1 MRGIVEAVMRGRIQA
16 SLAAILTAALA
27 FAFTP
32 AVIISGA
39 IIVLSTLRNGS
50 KEGLLIA
57 TCSILFLATLDFI
70 FNSPQTFLLY
80 GVIIWIPA
88 WFLGSILGLRQSL
101 SSTLEVAAVL
111 AFFIVGAQYLFLGD
125 PITFWSQILRNYL
138 EIQIN
143 ASVLSTN
150 QSEEI
155 ISGFSGWMAGGVAA
169 SWFIASSLSIF
180 LGYWAHALLE
190 EKLFF
195 GEDFRKIRAS
205 LLWLIVLPLMLCISF
220 FIYDGKPS
228 IIGQLSLVG
237 LSLFLLQGLSL
248 FHSLVFSLGKKIGW
262 LIGLYFLLLFGA
274 PSSMTVIAVAG
285 YADGWLNLR
294 VKFKKNRS

>member
-138 EIQIN
+138 VLVQI
-143 ASVLSTN
+143 
-150 QSEEI
+150 SE
-155 ISGFSGWMAGGVAA
+155 
-169 SWFIASSLSIF
+169 
-180 LGYWAHALLE
+180 
-190 EKLFF
+190 
-195 GEDFRKIRAS
+195 
-205 LLWLIVLPLMLCISF
+205 
-220 FIYDGKPS
+220 
-228 IIGQLSLVG
+228 
-237 LSLFLLQGLSL
+237 
-248 FHSLVFSLGKKIGW
+248 
-262 LIGLYFLLLFGA
+262 
-274 PSSMTVIAVAG
+274 
-285 YADGWLNLR
+285 
-294 VKFKKNRS
+294 

>member
-1 MRGIVEAVMRGRIQA
+1 M
-16 SLAAILTAALA
+16 L
-27 FAFTP
+27 
-32 AVIISGA
+32 
-39 IIVLSTLRNGS
+39 VLLG
-50 KEGLLIA
+50 
-57 TCSILFLATLDFI
+57 
-70 FNSPQTFLLY
+70 
-80 GVIIWIPA
+80 

-220 FIYDGKPS
+220 FRYNT
-228 IIGQLSLVG
+228 SLNADCQV
-237 LSLFLLQGLSL
+237 LLCKNKILIL
-248 FHSLVFSLGKKIGW
+248 WAKK
-262 LIGLYFLLLFGA
+262 YPKMERDFTTARF
-274 PSSMTVIAVAG
+274 
-285 YADGWLNLR
+285 N
-294 VKFKKNRS
+294 